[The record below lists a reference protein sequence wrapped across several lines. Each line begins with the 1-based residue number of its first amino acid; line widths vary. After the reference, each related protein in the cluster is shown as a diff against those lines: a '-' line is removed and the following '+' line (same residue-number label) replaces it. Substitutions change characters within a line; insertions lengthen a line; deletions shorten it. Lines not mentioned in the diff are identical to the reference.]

1 MVVSTKYIMEYNA
14 EREHLILPEYGRNI
28 QKMVAHAKT
37 VEDREERNK
46 VMGAIIK
53 LMGMM
58 NPHLRDVDDYN
69 HKLWD
74 HAFMLADFD
83 IDVESPYPVP
93 ARESFTSKPNNVP
106 YPKGKI
112 RYGHFGKS
120 VQHMIDTLEDEKDAE
135 KQKGMAV
142 ETMNLMKRF
151 YVVWNG
157 ETIADNT
164 IFTQFKEL
172 CKKGFN
178 MDYTD
183 IVLAEVKAE
192 KQPNTNTNPK
202 RHKKGGKN
210 GGPRNNKY
218 VKKKR
223 V

>member
-1 MVVSTKYIMEYNA
+1 MEYNS

-37 VEDREERNK
+37 VEDRDERNK

-83 IDVESPYPVP
+83 IDVDSPYDVP
-93 ARESFTSKPNNVP
+93 KRESFESKPNNVP

-112 RYGHFGKS
+112 RYGHYGKS
-120 VQHMIDTLEDEKDAE
+120 VQVMVDAVEAQKDPE
-135 KQKGMAV
+135 TQRGMAI

-157 ETIADNT
+157 ETIADET

-172 CKKGFN
+172 CKVGFN
-178 MDYTD
+178 MDYST
-183 IVLAEVKAE
+183 VTLNEVKDVQSNNN
-192 KQPNTNTNPK
+192 KWS
-202 RHKKGGKN
+202 KKGGKSGKS
-210 GGPRNNKY
+210 GGKHGGRKGKYGKKQRN
-218 VKKKR
+218 
-223 V
+223 